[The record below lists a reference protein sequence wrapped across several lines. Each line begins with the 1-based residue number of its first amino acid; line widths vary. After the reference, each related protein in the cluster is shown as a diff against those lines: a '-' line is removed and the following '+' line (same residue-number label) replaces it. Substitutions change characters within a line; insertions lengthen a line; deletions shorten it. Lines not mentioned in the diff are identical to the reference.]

1 MASLG
6 TNGSAQRTEHDES
19 LGLLVRQLSDQSTR
33 LARLEVELA
42 KSELQRKGKQL
53 GIGAGAF
60 GGAGLFALFAFA
72 ALTAAFILGLG
83 EAVDGWLAALIVT
96 AVYGAVAGIMALV
109 GRRRIEAGTPP
120 APERAIEST
129 KIDIDTAKRSAKEK
143 EVRV

>member
-6 TNGSAQRTEHDES
+6 TNGSAQRTEREES

-129 KIDIDTAKRSAKEK
+129 KADIDTAKRSAKEK
-143 EVRV
+143 EVRA

>member
-6 TNGSAQRTEHDES
+6 TNGSAQRTEHEES

-129 KIDIDTAKRSAKEK
+129 KTDIDTSKRSAKEK
-143 EVRV
+143 EVRA